1 MITSIGELLALAS
14 QDKREEPVFFR
25 ALLDATVYAHISV
38 RDRTDLKRLRFI
50 QFAYPQTGQ
59 LLLPFFTDEGK
70 AREGIGADRAVFAT
84 SGRVLFELTR
94 GATLMLNPN
103 DQGCILYPEEVV
115 TLLET
120 GYIATVTPCDLLE
133 GNAPLVGPW
142 GVDQPA
148 WLMDA
153 FITTLAKLTYVEIA
167 YEICVFTNT
176 EPPEQS
182 GFLIAI
188 GSEGQYKNRTM
199 HAVTTALQPLCT
211 AHNFTDVVLTH
222 FDPHVEGAPNWV
234 NKFQL
239 RPFYDRSWGA
249 RLQDPVSE

>member
-1 MITSIGELLALAS
+1 MITSIGELLTLAS
-14 QDKREEPVFFR
+14 QDKREEPEFFR

-38 RDRTDLKRLRFI
+38 KDRTDLKRLRFI
-50 QFAYPQTGQ
+50 QFAHPQNGQ
-59 LLLPFFTDEGK
+59 LLLPFFTDETK
-70 AREGIGADRAVFAT
+70 AREGIGADRAVFPT

-120 GYIATVTPCDLLE
+120 GYIATVTPYDLPE
-133 GNAPLVGPW
+133 GNTPLVGPW
-142 GVDQPA
+142 GADQPA

-153 FITTLAKLTYVEIA
+153 LTTTLAKLTYVEVA
-167 YEICVFTNT
+167 YEICVFTSM

-188 GSEGQYKNRTM
+188 GSEGQYRNRTM
-199 HAVTTALQPLCT
+199 HAVTAALQPVCMV
-211 AHNFTDVVLTH
+211 HNFTGVDLMH